1 MGIPFQLRIGVSGHR
16 TLSSSDQLAAEVRQ
30 LIPRLKN
37 LAPTSSDTPLLL
49 TVVSPLAEG
58 ADRLVAREV
67 LAHDRATLEAVL
79 PYAQADY
86 EASFGDEASREEFR
100 ALLARAAIK
109 TELPATESREESYEQ
124 AGQYVVERCD
134 VLIALWDGQPAQ
146 GTGGTADIVAWAR
159 DRGVPVFWICTA
171 SPFTCT
177 EWPGN
182 GFDASA
188 FHALDRFNSA
198 SIDDARVSDTL
209 TRTMADLTAH
219 ARQAGLDPTG
229 LAPYL
234 SWIMPA
240 YVRADW
246 LASRA
251 QRRFFRVSD
260 ATFIFATLAV
270 IASAGPQLLGSDAS
284 LLNLVPSSSVRV
296 APLLESLLMVL
307 GLAAIYLSRRRGYH
321 REWIM
326 YRYLAERLRSA
337 FFLALV
343 TPLEPVAQSP
353 DPTVLH
359 QSGDEWLQRSVDA
372 MWQSRPAI
380 PPSLPVDGLRRFLV
394 AAWVADQRAYQ
405 TRKSRG
411 HELAHE
417 QIARTGVLIFAVTL
431 IVAATDALDLGRHGS
446 LWATGAAVVLYLS
459 IILPAVAGA
468 ITGIGALREHPRNA
482 HRSDRMA
489 RYLARL
495 ETRIARA
502 PDVQALQTLVRLGE
516 AMMVEETGDWFV
528 TMELRDVGVT
538 A

>member
-1 MGIPFQLRIGVSGHR
+1 
-16 TLSSSDQLAAEVRQ
+16 
-30 LIPRLKN
+30 
-37 LAPTSSDTPLLL
+37 
-49 TVVSPLAEG
+49 
-58 ADRLVAREV
+58 
-67 LAHDRATLEAVL
+67 
-79 PYAQADY
+79 
-86 EASFGDEASREEFR
+86 
-100 ALLARAAIK
+100 
-109 TELPATESREESYEQ
+109 
-124 AGQYVVERCD
+124 
-134 VLIALWDGQPAQ
+134 
-146 GTGGTADIVAWAR
+146 
-159 DRGVPVFWICTA
+159 
-171 SPFTCT
+171 
-177 EWPGN
+177 
-182 GFDASA
+182 
-188 FHALDRFNSA
+188 
-198 SIDDARVSDTL
+198 
-209 TRTMADLTAH
+209 
-219 ARQAGLDPTG
+219 
-229 LAPYL
+229 
-234 SWIMPA
+234 
-240 YVRADW
+240 
-246 LASRA
+246 
-251 QRRFFRVSD
+251 
-260 ATFIFATLAV
+260 
-270 IASAGPQLLGSDAS
+270 
-284 LLNLVPSSSVRV
+284 
-296 APLLESLLMVL
+296 MVL

-468 ITGIGALREHPRNA
+468 ISGIGALREHPRNA

-495 ETRIARA
+495 ETRIARTRCA
-502 PDVQALQTLVRLGE
+502 GAAYAGASGRGDDGGRDRRLVRDHGI
-516 AMMVEETGDWFV
+516 AGCRRHCIAEERGDAVSLTVWSY
-528 TMELRDVGVT
+528 G
-538 A
+538 